1 MSVAE
6 RTDIDEPVTKRVHA
20 PPQLDTFMG
29 MRITPLT
36 QRRIDTFKKNGRG
49 VWSLWIF
56 GVMFV
61 VSLFAEVIANDRP
74 LIISFDGDIMFP
86 FLVEY
91 PETRFGGFFE
101 TPAEYRDQFVADL
114 IEENGWIVWPLIPF
128 SFDTINY
135 NLDVPV
141 PSPPSAENWVG
152 TDDQG
157 RDVVAR
163 LLYGFRISV
172 LFGFT
177 LTIFGSV
184 VGVIVG
190 ASQGF
195 WGGWYDLLFQRFMEI
210 WGSVPTLFL
219 IIIMASIFTP
229 NFWSLMFILLL
240 FSWMG
245 LVDLVRAE
253 FYRARNFD
261 YVRAAR
267 ALGVSDVK
275 IMFRHMLPNGMVATL
290 TFMPFILAGSVTTLT
305 ALDFIGYGLPAGS
318 PSLGEML
325 NQGKA
330 NIQAPWLGLSTFV
343 VLALMLSL
351 LVFVGEA
358 VRDAF
363 DPRKT
368 QV

>member
-6 RTDIDEPVTKRVHA
+6 KPVYEEPASA
-20 PPQLDTFMG
+20 PEPAPIPKFRFMG
-29 MRITPLT
+29 MKITPLT
-36 QRRIDTFKKNGRG
+36 QRRIDTFKSNRRG
-49 VWSLWIF
+49 IWSLWIF
-56 GVMFV
+56 GFFFV
-61 VSLFAEVIANDRP
+61 LSLFAEFLANDRP
-74 LIISFDGDIMFP
+74 LVVGFQGDILFP
-86 FLVEY
+86 VLFDY

-101 TPAEYRDQFVADL
+101 TPTEYRDAFVRDL
-114 IEENGWIVWPLIPF
+114 IEEDGWMLWPPVRF

-135 NLDVPV
+135 DLGVPV
-141 PSPPSAENWVG
+141 PSRPTAENLLG

-157 RDVVAR
+157 RDVIAR

-177 LTIFGSV
+177 LVIFGSIA
-184 VGVIVG
+184 GVMVG
-190 ASQGF
+190 ASQGY
-195 WGGWYDLLFQRFMEI
+195 WGGWYDLLFQRFMEV

-219 IIIMASIFTP
+219 IIIMASVVTP
-229 NFWSLMFILLL
+229 SFWTLLFILLL

-253 FYRARNFD
+253 FLRARNFD

-267 ALGVSDVK
+267 ALGVSDAK
-275 IMFRHMLPNGMVATL
+275 IMFKHILPNGMVATV

-325 NQGKA
+325 NQGKT
-330 NIQAPWLGLSTFV
+330 NIHAPWLGISTFA
-343 VLALMLSL
+343 VLAVMLSL
-351 LVFVGEA
+351 LVFIGEA

>member
-6 RTDIDEPVTKRVHA
+6 RTEFEEPVAKAVRA
-20 PPQLDTFMG
+20 PAQLDTFMG

-36 QRRIDTFKKNGRG
+36 QRRIDTFKKNRRG

-56 GVMFV
+56 ATMFV
-61 VSLFAEVIANDRP
+61 ISLFAEFIANDRP
-74 LIISFDGDIMFP
+74 LVINFDGEILFP
-86 FLVEY
+86 VFFEY
-91 PETRFGGFFE
+91 PETKFGGFFE
-101 TPAEYRDQFVADL
+101 TPAEYRDPYVSGL
-114 IEENGWIVWPLIPF
+114 IEEKGWILWPPIRY

-141 PSPPSAENWVG
+141 PSPPSADNWIG
-152 TDDQG
+152 TDDQA

-229 NFWSLMFILLL
+229 SFWSLMFILLL

-267 ALGVSDVK
+267 ALGVSDIK
-275 IMFRHMLPNGMVATL
+275 IMFQHMLPNGMVATL

>member
-1 MSVAE
+1 MTAVE
-6 RTDIDEPVTKRVHA
+6 HPVFEEPQPARAVA
-20 PPQLDTFMG
+20 PPQESKFLG

-36 QRRIDTFKKNGRG
+36 HRRIETFKRNRRG
-49 VWSLWIF
+49 VWALWAFAVIF
-56 GVMFV
+56 GL
-61 VSLFAEVIANDRP
+61 SLFAEFLAHDRP
-74 LIISFDGDIMFP
+74 LLVAFDGDLMFP
-86 FLVEY
+86 VLVEY

-101 TPAEYRDQFVADL
+101 TPANYRDPYVKNLIADK
-114 IEENGWIVWPLIPF
+114 GWILWPPVRY

-135 NLDVPV
+135 DLGVPV
-141 PSPPSAENWVG
+141 PSPPTSENWLG

-157 RDVVAR
+157 RDVAAR

-177 LTIFGSV
+177 MVIFGSII
-184 VGVIVG
+184 GVIVG
-190 ASQGF
+190 ASQGY

-219 IIIMASIFTP
+219 IIIMASVITP
-229 NFWSLMFILLL
+229 SFWSLMFILLL
-240 FSWMG
+240 FAWMG

-261 YVRAAR
+261 YVRAAH
-267 ALGVSDVK
+267 ALGVSDFK

-330 NIQAPWLGLSTFV
+330 NIHAPWLGMSTFAV
-343 VLALMLSL
+343 MAVMLSL
-351 LVFVGEA
+351 LVFIGEA

-363 DPRKT
+363 DPRKNL
-368 QV
+368 V

>member
-1 MSVAE
+1 
-6 RTDIDEPVTKRVHA
+6 
-20 PPQLDTFMG
+20 
-29 MRITPLT
+29 
-36 QRRIDTFKKNGRG
+36 
-49 VWSLWIF
+49 
-56 GVMFV
+56 
-61 VSLFAEVIANDRP
+61 
-74 LIISFDGDIMFP
+74 
-86 FLVEY
+86 
-91 PETRFGGFFE
+91 
-101 TPAEYRDQFVADL
+101 
-114 IEENGWIVWPLIPF
+114 
-128 SFDTINY
+128 
-135 NLDVPV
+135 
-141 PSPPSAENWVG
+141 
-152 TDDQG
+152 
-157 RDVVAR
+157 
-163 LLYGFRISV
+163 
-172 LFGFT
+172 
-177 LTIFGSV
+177 
-184 VGVIVG
+184 
-190 ASQGF
+190 
-195 WGGWYDLLFQRFMEI
+195 MEI

-267 ALGVSDVK
+267 ALGVSDAK

-318 PSLGEML
+318 ASLGEML

-351 LVFVGEA
+351 LVFIGEA